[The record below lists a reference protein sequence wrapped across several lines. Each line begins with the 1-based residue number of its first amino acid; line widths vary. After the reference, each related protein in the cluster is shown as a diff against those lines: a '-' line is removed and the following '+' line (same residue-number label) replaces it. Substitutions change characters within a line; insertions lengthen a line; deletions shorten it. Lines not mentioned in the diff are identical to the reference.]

1 MAPKAN
7 KNKTPQDKA
16 LAAKRV
22 EFVKARPNLD
32 PAEARQRFFVQTR
45 AAELTSKGVEINKE
59 KRAQLRQKFQTG
71 NVQRQ
76 GFYTPGDLAKIAAR
90 NTGNN
95 AGGGDAPQN
104 ITQPPRSTGAN
115 RAAAAR
121 SMPGVRVTQTP
132 QSLAETKADASMTG
146 VNKWINENIAKPE
159 MAAVQRFNERNVK
172 QFGSN
177 TPLIIRTAGGVTRG
191 IGGMALDTSESFN
204 ATFINPAVNFIGGK
218 LGRKPNLRQAGPVE
232 AAINTVDAIAT
243 IATFGGSKAL
253 TTAVRSG
260 GSVASQKLSNLGFAK
275 QSTKIDNILG
285 RLGKT
290 ESIVPAARAT
300 PRPGKPYAGPKA
312 PGGPSNSGPVLFNK
326 NQKNIYTDIASG
338 KGPNYTGGPKSSTY
352 KPTDVLSTAKVKPAR
367 TTKPKGSTT
376 VKPKDAPEF
385 YKDGGVNIRFENSPG
400 TKIPKRIKPK
410 GLETKGGPVVSARAS
425 KNTAAQAKADKL
437 IEGGLSKVSPKSDW
451 RTGLTKAERERV
463 SEVMRRDYVGDS
475 TWSTAPV
482 VKPKGPKVSPAKARA
497 GAGVKAKMTPAKATP
512 AKSTV
517 TPKTTV
523 GSFKNQGEYDS
534 WMSTGGKFHLQNM
547 TPASRQQFITTNQ
560 KFIAARGA
568 RKTAV
573 TTTESKVVTRNV
585 KFKGRYDRAAKR
597 GSQMYPLANK
607 LIAARRAAR

>member
-45 AAELTSKGVEINKE
+45 AAELTSKGVEITKE

-90 NTGNN
+90 NTGGN

-104 ITQPPRSTGAN
+104 ITKPPPSTGAN

-132 QSLAETKADASMTG
+132 QSLAEMKADASMTG

-172 QFGSN
+172 QFGSK
-177 TPLIIRTAGGVTRG
+177 TPLIVRTAGGVTRG

-204 ATFINPAVNFIGGK
+204 ATFINPAVNLIGGLFGK
-218 LGRKPNLRQAGPVE
+218 KPNLRQAGPLE
-232 AAINTVDAIAT
+232 ATINTADAIAT
-243 IATFGGSKAL
+243 IATFGGSKPLTAAL
-253 TTAVRSG
+253 RVG
-260 GSVASQKLSNLGFAK
+260 GRGAAGQLSKFGFAK

-290 ESIVPAARAT
+290 ESIVPAANAT
-300 PRPGKPYAGPKA
+300 RA
-312 PGGPSNSGPVLFNK
+312 PG
-326 NQKNIYTDIASG
+326 
-338 KGPNYTGGPKSSTY
+338 
-352 KPTDVLSTAKVKPAR
+352 KVKPVAKKPVA
-367 TTKPKGSTT
+367 KPKVST
-376 VKPKDAPEF
+376 PKVPTLKA
-385 YKDGGVNIRFENSPG
+385 S
-400 TKIPKRIKPK
+400 TPKASTPK
-410 GLETKGGPVVSARAS
+410 VSAPKVTTPKVPTLKVSTRKVSTPKVTTPKVTTPKVTATRTS
-425 KNTAAQAKADKL
+425 KNTAAQAKADQL
-437 IEGGLSKVSPKSDW
+437 IESGLSKVAPKS
-451 RTGLTKAERERV
+451 TTPNMNASNLSSME
-463 SEVMRRDYVGDS
+463 
-475 TWSTAPV
+475 STAPV
-482 VKPKGPKVSPAKARA
+482 VKPKGPKVSPAKAKA
-497 GAGVKAKMTPAKATP
+497 GAGVKAKMTEAKAVP
-512 AKSTV
+512 VRSTV

-523 GSFKNQGEYDS
+523 GSFKNQAEYDA
-534 WMSTGGKFHLQNM
+534 WMGAGGKFHLQNM
-547 TPASRQQFITTNQ
+547 APAARQEFLKKNQ
-560 KFIAARGA
+560 SFIAARGA
-568 RKTAV
+568 RKAAV
-573 TTTESKVVTRNV
+573 TTTESKVVARNV